1 MRSGRAVGSN
11 LQPTAGLPLEWRKW
25 ADQLLALR
33 GHPRRHAIAI
43 FCHHLTYLFHID
55 RGWTD
60 RALVSVI
67 TERNDNDDVGAFWA
81 GFFWAARA
89 PQEPLYLEMKAALL
103 DLAREASFARRQH
116 AQILAGILL
125 IGWNGRVA
133 VNRERAITNDE
144 MRAVLIE
151 ADDEFRSQV
160 VWQLD
165 TWSKDQSGPWP
176 KEALVFLKEVWPKQ
190 IGAKTS
196 GVSVRL
202 AELAFSQDKDFPEY
216 VDAVLPLVIRIDQ
229 DHMRLPTLH
238 RSPEHSV
245 IETFPT
251 KTLELLSAILP
262 DDARR
267 WPYGMDEVLRRIG
280 VADPALLNDERL
292 VALNRTWNAR

>member
-1 MRSGRAVGSN
+1 M
-11 LQPTAGLPLEWRKW
+11 
-25 ADQLLALR
+25 
-33 GHPRRHAIAI
+33 
-43 FCHHLTYLFHID
+43 
-55 RGWTD
+55 
-60 RALVSVI
+60 
-67 TERNDNDDVGAFWA
+67 
-81 GFFWAARA
+81 
-89 PQEPLYLEMKAALL
+89 
-103 DLAREASFARRQH
+103 
-116 AQILAGILL
+116 
-125 IGWNGRVA
+125 
-133 VNRERAITNDE
+133 
-144 MRAVLIE
+144 
-151 ADDEFRSQV
+151 
-160 VWQLD
+160 
-165 TWSKDQSGPWP
+165 
-176 KEALVFLKEVWPKQ
+176 
-190 IGAKTS
+190 
-196 GVSVRL
+196 RL